1 MAAAAAVADSSG
13 VRHTLASEIF
23 AWVVSDE
30 MKIDGQVK
38 MLALLIGRRPTAFE
52 TNA

>member
-1 MAAAAAVADSSG
+1 MAAAAGRPRFAK
-13 VRHTLASEIF
+13 REIF

-52 TNA
+52 TQTNA